1 MGALL
6 PPPGAGGSRGLLA
19 PPPSRGMLAP
29 PPGDSRPSYD
39 ASSSLKSASSAA
51 STSSTDFGFG
61 SVDHFGT
68 SVAKVS
74 DPMDAFGFPASV
86 STAATAPRQSNSS
99 NLLDF

>member
-6 PPPGAGGSRGLLA
+6 PPPGAGASRGLLA

-29 PPGDSRPSYD
+29 PPGDSRASFD
-39 ASSSLKSASSAA
+39 ASSSVKSVAASS
-51 STSSTDFGFG
+51 SSPDFGFG

-68 SVAKVS
+68 AVAKIS
-74 DPMDAFGFPASV
+74 DPMDAFGFPVTAG
-86 STAATAPRQSNSS
+86 TAATAQRQSNSS